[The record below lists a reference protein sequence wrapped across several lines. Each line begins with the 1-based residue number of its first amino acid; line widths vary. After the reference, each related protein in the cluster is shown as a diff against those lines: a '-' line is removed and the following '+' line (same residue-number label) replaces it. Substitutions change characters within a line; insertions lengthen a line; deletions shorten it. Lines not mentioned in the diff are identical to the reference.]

1 VDFNQWINLLGVVPV
16 ISSLREKS
24 LSIQRETMES
34 IERKLPHLSERDKK
48 VLNKH
53 TKSII
58 NQMLKDPILYAKE
71 LADEPNAKEQL
82 NNFVKIFHLEELIE
96 DQLVADEKE
105 RNSSKSS
112 LLNPVPVQ

>member
-1 VDFNQWINLLGVVPV
+1 
-16 ISSLREKS
+16 
-24 LSIQRETMES
+24 MES

-96 DQLVADEKE
+96 DQLVADDEKE
-105 RNSSKSS
+105 RTSSKAS
-112 LLNPVPVQ
+112 LLNPLPVQ